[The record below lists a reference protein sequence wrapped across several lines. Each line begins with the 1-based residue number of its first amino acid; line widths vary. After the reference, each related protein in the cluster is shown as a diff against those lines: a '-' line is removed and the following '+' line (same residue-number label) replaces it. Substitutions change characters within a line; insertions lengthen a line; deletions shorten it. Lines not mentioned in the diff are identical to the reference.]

1 MATFG
6 YDHFAYFDYD
16 DYIHSQ
22 REDGSSSEALG
33 EKVSK
38 AKKTMHRA
46 KLVGLIMKSMGAKI

>member
-1 MATFG
+1 MATFSYG
-6 YDHFAYFDYD
+6 HFAYFDYD

-38 AKKTMHRA
+38 EKNLHTEQSWRA
-46 KLVGLIMKSMGAKI
+46 